1 MKIKEIRQLTGLNQ
15 AEFSKKYK
23 IPLQTL
29 RQWEQGVSTCKEYV
43 ADLLEYKVRDDIKK
57 IKESDS
63 NHNAYKE
70 AMFFLKDEEEDKN
83 MLLQGFY
90 VLNKGDEKLIVIDF
104 GTNSGSLLEEVDASK
119 IKSEFLKNSPGG
131 GCAVVDGEFLRS
143 CMYGE
148 TYGRFFKRTE
158 EAVKVQCGISLEEL
172 KAKYEI
178 TAYLKSSYNKF
189 KYHLLIRDIGFN
201 DINVV
206 LSSEAEKYREDIEK
220 VLAAQ
225 KWSCRVIINAAP
237 DEELYEKAQENN
249 GQVHVN
255 DIKMED
261 INTIY
266 YEINIKK

>member
-63 NHNAYKE
+63 NHYKE
-70 AMFFLKDEEEDKN
+70 AMLFLKDEEEDKN

-90 VLNKGDEKLIVIDF
+90 VLNKGAKKLVVIDF
-104 GTNSGSLLEEVDASK
+104 GTNSGSLLEEVDESK

-131 GCAVVDGEFLRS
+131 GCAVVDGDFLRS

-148 TYGRFFKRTE
+148 TYNRFFKRTE
-158 EAVKVQCGISLEEL
+158 DAVKAQCGISLEEL

-178 TAYLKSSYNKF
+178 TAYLKSFYGDKF
-189 KYHLLIRDIGFN
+189 KYQLLIRDIDFD

-237 DEELYEKAQENN
+237 DEELYEKAQEKNW
-249 GQVHVN
+249 QVSAE
-255 DIKMED
+255 DIKTED